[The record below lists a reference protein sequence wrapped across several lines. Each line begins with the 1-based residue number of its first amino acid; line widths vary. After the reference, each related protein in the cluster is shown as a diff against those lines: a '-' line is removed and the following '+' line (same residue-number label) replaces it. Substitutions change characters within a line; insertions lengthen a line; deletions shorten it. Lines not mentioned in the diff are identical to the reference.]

1 MVSRHD
7 AEYVEFAA
15 ARMGD
20 LYRIAYGL
28 CGSKHTA
35 DDLVQHTLTTLYV
48 KWRTAVAADNLD
60 AYVRRMLVNTFVRE
74 RRRGWFTRVRL
85 TDAVPEA
92 AGPGVDLDSMA
103 EIQRALARVPP
114 RQRAVV
120 VLRFV
125 CDLAVTDVA
134 EILGIS
140 EGTVKSQT
148 AHGLAALRGML
159 AGPAGRAPV
168 AGGRSEGRG

>member
-1 MVSRHD
+1 MGSGDD
-7 AEYVEFAA
+7 AEYVEFVT

-28 CGSKHTA
+28 CGSKHAA
-35 DDLVQHTLTTLYV
+35 DDLVQHTLTMLYV

-60 AYVRRMLVNTFVRE
+60 AYVRRMLVNAFIRE

-85 TDAVPEA
+85 TDAVPDA
-92 AGPGVDLDSMA
+92 AGAVVDVDSAA
-103 EIQRALARVPP
+103 EIRRALARVPP

-125 CDLAVTDVA
+125 CDLPVTDVA

-159 AGPAGRAPV
+159 TEPTGREPV
-168 AGGRSEGRG
+168 AGRRSDGRG